1 MTEDST
7 GPTRRAGP
15 PARRRS
21 PLAMT
26 VLALLYEAPMH
37 VYRMHRLIR
46 ERGKDGV
53 VNVGSRN
60 SIHQAVERLVRDGL
74 VRVLDRDGDGDVD
87 GDGRGRTVYTLTG
100 DGEVALR
107 RWLADA
113 IATPRAEYPELPA
126 ALSYAV
132 VLGPHELAALLTRRL
147 ARLEEMLAGPSAEQT
162 AAAHGLVRVLVLEDE
177 YRDAVLTAERDWVRA
192 VVDDLRS
199 GALTWT
205 EEQIRALAQER

>member
-1 MTEDST
+1 MTTEDST
-7 GPTRRAGP
+7 GPARRAGL

-46 ERGKDGV
+46 ERAKDDV

-74 VRVLDRDGDGDVD
+74 VRVHERD
-87 GDGRGRTVYTLTG
+87 GDGRGRTVYALTD
-100 DGEVALR
+100 DGEAALR
-107 RWLADA
+107 SWLADA

-132 VLGPHELAALLTRRL
+132 VLGPHELAALLARRL
-147 ARLEEMLAGPSAEQT
+147 ERLEEMLTGPAPEQT
-162 AAAHGLVRVLVLEDE
+162 AAMHGLVRVLVLEDE
-177 YRDAVLTAERDWVRA
+177 YRRAVLTAERDWVRA
-192 VVDDLRS
+192 VLDDLRS
-199 GALTWT
+199 GALAWS
-205 EEQIRALAQER
+205 EEQIRALAQGG